1 MNKQRFQGNFYRF
14 RGLNTLPDDD
24 LTFHPAFLA
33 SGRKQALPGILLFA
47 ITAAGTA
54 RRVDLNT
61 IDTLQTAHQ
70 RTAASTFASDFL

>member
-1 MNKQRFQGNFYRF
+1 MQAGGN
-14 RGLNTLPDDD
+14 
-24 LTFHPAFLA
+24 
-33 SGRKQALPGILLFA
+33 SALPGILLFA

-54 RRVDLNT
+54 RRVDLDT